1 MTVRII
7 VAAIAAVVQIISA
20 AVFLIAGAGL
30 SPAFALQAVAGAAG
44 IGAIWWLL
52 GIRINSPLHGLR
64 ATIEQMKRDGDL
76 SQRATV
82 IGPDVGPAAK
92 AFNELIATFQSIMGK
107 VYFNSDQVAHSSRQL
122 SGTASSV
129 SDGSAAQKTA
139 AENVTQSIEHMTANI
154 EQIAGHATQAA
165 ANAKRSHELSDEG
178 AAIVGRASEEIKR
191 IAQAVEQS
199 AGAIAKLGE
208 ASRSIHGIVQ
218 TIREIADQTN
228 LLALNAAIEA
238 ARAGEQGRGFAVV
251 ADEVRKL
258 AERTSLATAEIG
270 TVIAAIQTD
279 TEAAIALVQSGAG
292 QATQGAEYAQAASE
306 ALQAISRG
314 AQDTMNKVHAIAD
327 AIAEQT
333 RDGDVVVRQVR
344 SILDL
349 VERNSGGASQ
359 ALGQATQLDN
369 LAVNLKEIGTV
380 FKLGDIGDTAL
391 RVHGEMPVLV
401 QKAAADIA
409 QTLESALKAGLISE
423 AELFD
428 ENYRPIPNTKPQ
440 KFQTR
445 FDKIT
450 DELFPPIQES
460 ILDSR
465 KELVYAGAVD
475 RNGYFP
481 THNKRYS
488 KPLTGDEKID
498 MANNRT
504 KRIFTDPVGKRCGSH
519 TLPFLIQTYRRDTG
533 EIVHD
538 ISAPIIVRG
547 RQCGG
552 FRIGYTT

>member
-1 MTVRII
+1 MSVQLLVLAI
-7 VAAIAAVVQIISA
+7 VLLAQVAVL
-20 AVFLIAGAGL
+20 AVGLVAGPGL
-30 SPAFALQAVAGAAG
+30 SPALAAQVAIGMCAAAAAWWAVSRRVAA
-44 IGAIWWLL
+44 
-52 GIRINSPLHGLR
+52 PLEQLR
-64 ATIEQMKRDGDL
+64 ATIDLMKHDGDL
-76 SQRATV
+76 SRRAPA
-82 IGPDVGPAAK
+82 GCCQVGVVSA
-92 AFNELIATFQSIMGK
+92 AFNDLIATFQSIMGK
-107 VYFNSDQVAHSSRQL
+107 VYFNSDQVAQSSRQL

-139 AENVTQSIEHMTANI
+139 AETVTQSIEHMTASI

-165 ANAKRSHELSDEG
+165 ANAKRSHELSGEG
-178 AAIVGRASEEIKR
+178 AEIVGRASNEIKR

-199 AGAIAKLGE
+199 AGAIAKLGD

-258 AERTSLATAEIG
+258 AERTSLATTEIG
-270 TVIAAIQTD
+270 TVITTIQTD
-279 TEAAIALVQSGAG
+279 TESAIKLVQAGAG
-292 QATQGAEYAQAASE
+292 QATQGAEYAHSASE
-306 ALQAISRG
+306 ALQAISSG
-314 AQDTMNKVHAIAD
+314 AQETMDKVHAIAA

-333 RDGDVVVRQVR
+333 RDGEVVVQKVR

-380 FKLGDIGDTAL
+380 FKLGAIGDTAL
-391 RVHGEMPVLV
+391 RVHGEMPAVV

-409 QTLESALKAGLISE
+409 RTLESAIKAGRISE
-423 AELFD
+423 TELFD
-428 ENYRPIPNTKPQ
+428 ENYQPIPNTKPQ
-440 KFQTR
+440 KFKTR
-445 FDKIT
+445 FDHIT
-450 DELFPPIQES
+450 DELFPPVQEA

-465 KELVYAGAVD
+465 RELVYAGAVD

-498 MANNRT
+498 MVNNRT

-519 TLPFLIQTYRRDTG
+519 ALPFLIQTYRRDTG

-538 ISAPIIVRG
+538 ISAPIMVRG
-547 RQCGG
+547 RQWGG
-552 FRIGYTT
+552 FRIGYTA

>member
-1 MTVRII
+1 MSVRIL
-7 VAAIAAVVQIISA
+7 VAAIAAVVQIIA
-20 AVFLIAGAGL
+20 AAIFLVAGPGL
-30 SPAFALQAVAGAAG
+30 SVAFAVQVAVGAAG

-52 GIRINSPLHGLR
+52 GRRINGALGGLR

-76 SQRATV
+76 SQRA
-82 IGPDVGPAAK
+82 PSSCCDVGPVATS
-92 AFNELIATFQSIMGK
+92 FNELIATFQSIMGK
-107 VYFNSDQVAHSSRQL
+107 VYFNSDQVAHSSKQL

-139 AENVTQSIEHMTANI
+139 AETVTQSIEHMTASI
-154 EQIAGHATQAA
+154 EQIAGHASQAA
-165 ANAKRSHELSDEG
+165 ANAKRSHELSGQG
-178 AAIVGRASEEIKR
+178 AEIVGRASDEIKR
-191 IAQAVEQS
+191 IAHAVEQS

-270 TVIAAIQTD
+270 TVITTIQTD
-279 TEAAIALVQSGAG
+279 TESAIALVQSGAG

-306 ALQAISRG
+306 ALQAISSG
-314 AQDTMNKVHAIAD
+314 AQETMNKVHAIAG

-333 RDGDVVVRQVR
+333 RDGEVVVRQVR

-349 VERNSGGASQ
+349 VDSNSSGASQ

-380 FKLGDIGDTAL
+380 FKLGDIGDKGL
-391 RVHGEMPVLV
+391 RLHGEMPAVV
-401 QKAAADIA
+401 QKAAADIER
-409 QTLESALKAGLISE
+409 TLEAAIKSGRISE
-423 AELFD
+423 TELFD
-428 ENYRPIPNTKPQ
+428 ENYQPIPHTKPQ

-450 DELFPPIQES
+450 DELFPPIQEA

-498 MANNRT
+498 MVNNRT

-519 TLPFLIQTYRRDTG
+519 ALPFLIQTYRRDTG

-538 ISAPIIVRG
+538 ISAPIMVRG
-547 RQCGG
+547 RQWGG
-552 FRIGYTT
+552 FRIGYAT